1 MLLNRG
7 MEPNGS
13 LLMPATVD
21 LMRQNHIGDL
31 TILRQVGVD
40 PGVSQPFPINAGVDN
55 VGLGF
60 QVAASQVSDPDLR
73 AEGSYSWSGLQNTHF
88 WVDPVRGIGAVILM
102 QQLPFYDDQVM
113 ELVENFE
120 VLVNRTLA
128 D

>member
-55 VGLGF
+55 FGLGF

>member
-1 MLLNRG
+1 
-7 MEPNGS
+7 
-13 LLMPATVD
+13 MPATVD

-55 VGLGF
+55 FGLGF